1 MCNGVTPDKPRVL
14 ILAPTSLAAININ
27 GKTVHSGLGIGIGKG
42 LNYKQRGI
50 LRNKLSE
57 ETLVF
62 IDEISI
68 VSSILFW

>member
-14 ILAPTSLAAININ
+14 ILAPTGVAEININ

-42 LNYKQRGI
+42 LNYKQQEI

-57 ETLVF
+57 VTLVF
-62 IDEISI
+62 IDEISM
-68 VSSILFW
+68 VSSILSW